1 MISWSSSSTADAQQR
16 AAPGRGS
23 GDELARIKRQA
34 GLLSSA
40 ALAGAILCGVLWF
53 ASRRSAGEL
62 SRRMA
67 RSDVIALDAQTI
79 ASARTK
85 PRQAAETTLTKADL
99 LERVSQAMRAA
110 KIDPKM
116 LVSTLP
122 QPPRRLLGSQLAE
135 VASRLVFEGISLR
148 QLVDFGLALRSAD
161 EQLRLAGLRL
171 RAAADKNTW
180 HVDATVS
187 YLLVVM
193 DAPRE
198 S

>member
-1 MISWSSSSTADAQQR
+1 MISWSSSSTANTQRR
-16 AAPGRGS
+16 AAVKSGS
-23 GDELARIKRQA
+23 GDDLTRIKRQA
-34 GLLSSA
+34 WLLSSA
-40 ALAGAILCGVLWF
+40 ALAGAILCGMLWF

-67 RSDVIALDAQTI
+67 RSDVIARDAQTI

-85 PRQAAETTLTKADL
+85 PRRAAETTLTKADL
-99 LERVSQAMRAA
+99 LERVSGAMRAA
-110 KIDPKM
+110 SIDPRM
-116 LVSTLP
+116 LISTLP
-122 QPPRRLLGSQLAE
+122 QPPRQLPGSRLAE

-148 QLVDFGLALRSAD
+148 QLVDFGLALHSAD

-180 HVDATVS
+180 HVDVTVS
-187 YLLVVM
+187 YLLVVI